1 MKKNRES
8 SLSTGVF
15 AILFILVLLPLAA
28 VLFQIVCPG
37 LDINEFNLSNLS
49 ILGDIFSRPLW
60 RKALIYSLSL
70 ASGTTV
76 CGLIVA
82 AILAWV
88 RTQYKFPLARLI
100 DLTAWALMII
110 PSFILAQ
117 GWVYFS
123 AGNGVAKAWLGLT
136 WMNDFVFSY
145 PGLVTVMTLC
155 KWPMAYITIRTA
167 LEWEPIRLMH
177 AARMN
182 GANSFRVFKDVQL
195 PLMLPALCSAAM
207 LIFMDTVGDYGLSS
221 TITAV
226 YSFPTLPYTIY
237 SAICTSPARFDMA
250 GVLSLCLMLLIVVA
264 MVIQYKALGSKRFDF
279 LDNGTQQS
287 VAKTIS
293 KGKTSLISI
302 FSGIFLAI
310 AIGIPIGSSLI
321 MSFSSAI
328 SIEKFSFTLDNYK
341 NILLSDSTLL
351 TGIGHSLGLAV
362 IAAAVGL
369 VIAFGCAY
377 VLTYSKT
384 PLKKAIDMT
393 TLIAMAVPGVV
404 LGVGY
409 IFVWNQK
416 WLVPLGLHLYGTP
429 AILVLAVVAAAIP
442 LINRILV
449 AGMAKIPESLLI
461 AAQMQGAGFVTKIKT
476 ILLPLLHN
484 SAVSAVLSAFGGSI
498 FNLAITSILYPP
510 NWETLPVWIS
520 DSYNDLQFG
529 DAAAATII
537 SGICIIT
544 IMVIL
549 ERLLNLKTSKKER
562 VSVYGNDS
570 RA

>member
-1 MKKNRES
+1 MMKSRES
-8 SLSTGVF
+8 RISNGVF

-37 LDINEFNLSNLS
+37 LEIGEFSLENIS
-49 ILGDIFSRPLW
+49 ILGDVFTRPLW
-60 RKALIYSLSL
+60 RKALFNSL
-70 ASGTTV
+70 ALAGGTTV

-82 AILAWV
+82 AVLAWIRV
-88 RTQYKFPLARLI
+88 KYRFKGAKILDI
-100 DLTAWALMII
+100 TAWALMII

-117 GWVYFS
+117 GWVYFAS
-123 AGNGVAKAWLGLT
+123 GDGVAKAWLGLD
-136 WMNDFVFSY
+136 WMSNFVFSY

-155 KWPMAYITIRTA
+155 KWPMAYITIKTA

-177 AARMN
+177 AARMS
-182 GANSFRVFKDVQL
+182 GASSFQVWRDVQL
-195 PLMLPALCSAAM
+195 PLTLPALCSAAM

-226 YSFPTLPYTIY
+226 YSYPTLPYTIY

-250 GVLSLCLMLLIVVA
+250 GVLSLCLMILIVLA
-264 MVIQYKALGSKRFDF
+264 MIIQYKALGAKRFDF
-279 LDNGTQQS
+279 LDNGTQQTTLQS
-287 VAKTIS
+287 LGRGKGLCLSIGCLIYVMIS
-293 KGKTSLISI
+293 
-302 FSGIFLAI
+302 
-310 AIGIPIGSSLI
+310 IGIPMVSSLI

-328 SIEKFSFTLDNYK
+328 SLTKFTFTLDNYR
-341 NILLSDSTLL
+341 NILSADSTLL
-351 TGIGHSLGLAV
+351 VGIAHSLGLAV
-362 IAAAVGL
+362 IAAGIGL
-369 VIAFGCAY
+369 LIAFCCAY
-377 VLTYSKT
+377 VLTYAKT

-393 TLIAMAVPGVV
+393 TLVAMAVPGIV

-416 WLVPLGLHLYGTP
+416 WLVPIGLHLYGTP

-449 AGMAKIPESLLI
+449 AGMAKIPESLLV
-461 AAQMQGAGFVTKIKT
+461 AAEMQGAGFFTKIKT

-484 SAVSAVLSAFGGSI
+484 SSVSAVLSAFGGSI
-498 FNLAITSILYPP
+498 FNLAITTILYPP

-520 DSYNDLQFG
+520 DSYNDLKFG
-529 DAAAATII
+529 DAAAATIV

-544 IMVIL
+544 IMVLL
-549 ERLLNLKTSKKER
+549 ERLLNRK
-562 VSVYGNDS
+562 
-570 RA
+570 RARKG

>member
-1 MKKNRES
+1 MKNSES
-8 SLSTGVF
+8 RISNGVF

-37 LDINEFNLSNLS
+37 LEISKFSLENIS
-49 ILGDIFSRPLW
+49 ILGDIFTRPLW
-60 RKALIYSLSL
+60 RKALFNSL
-70 ASGTTV
+70 ALAGGTTV

-82 AILAWV
+82 AFLAWV
-88 RTQYKFPLARLI
+88 RVKYRFKGAKMLDLA
-100 DLTAWALMII
+100 AWALMII

-117 GWVYFS
+117 GWVYFAS
-123 AGNGVAKAWLGLT
+123 GNGVAKAWLGLD
-136 WMNDFVFSY
+136 WMSGFVFSY

-167 LEWEPIRLMH
+167 LEWEPVRLMH

-182 GANSFRVFKDVQL
+182 GASGFQVWRDIQL

-226 YSFPTLPYTIY
+226 YSYPTLPYTIY

-250 GVLSLCLMLLIVVA
+250 GVLSLCLMLLIVLA
-264 MVIQYKALGSKRFDF
+264 MFIQYKALGAKRFDF
-279 LDNGTQQS
+279 LDNGTQQAVPQRLS
-287 VAKTIS
+287 RGRNVCLSAVVWIFV
-293 KGKTSLISI
+293 LISI
-302 FSGIFLAI
+302 
-310 AIGIPIGSSLI
+310 GIPAVSSLV

-328 SIEKFSFTLDNYK
+328 SLTKFTFTLENYK
-341 NILLSDSTLL
+341 NILSADSTLL
-351 TGIGHSLGLAV
+351 VGIAHSLGLAV
-362 IAAAVGL
+362 IAAVIGL
-369 VIAFGCAY
+369 VIAFCCAY
-377 VLTYSKT
+377 VLTYAKT

-393 TLIAMAVPGVV
+393 TLVAMAVPGIV

-416 WLVPLGLHLYGTP
+416 WLVPIGLHLYGTP

-461 AAQMQGAGFVTKIKT
+461 AAEMQGAGFFTKIKT

-484 SAVSAVLSAFGGSI
+484 SSVSAVSYTHL
-498 FNLAITSILYPP
+498 
-510 NWETLPVWIS
+510 TLPTNS
-520 DSYNDLQFG
+520 
-529 DAAAATII
+529 
-537 SGICIIT
+537 
-544 IMVIL
+544 
-549 ERLLNLKTSKKER
+549 R
-562 VSVYGNDS
+562 V
-570 RA
+570 

>member
-1 MKKNRES
+1 MKNRDNRIS
-8 SLSTGVF
+8 SGVF
-15 AILFILVLLPLAA
+15 AILFILVLLPLVA

-37 LDINEFNLSNLS
+37 LELEEFDLANLS
-49 ILGDIFSRPLW
+49 ILGDVFTRPLW
-60 RKALIYSLSL
+60 RKAFLNSLSL
-70 ASGTTV
+70 AAGTT
-76 CGLIVA
+76 CMGLLVA

-88 RTQYKFPLARLI
+88 RTQYQFPGAKLI
-100 DLTAWALMII
+100 DLSAWVLMII

-123 AGNGVAKAWLGLT
+123 AGNGIASAWLNIP
-136 WMNDFVFSY
+136 WMSDFVFSF

-182 GANSFRVFKDVQL
+182 GASSFRVFKDVQL

-207 LIFMDTVGDYGLSS
+207 LVFMDTVGDYGLSS

-250 GVLSLCLMLLIVVA
+250 GVLSLCLMVLIVLA
-264 MVIQYKALGSKRFDF
+264 MFVQYKAMGSRKYDF
-279 LDNGTQQS
+279 LDNGTQQAS
-287 VAKTIS
+287 PRKINGFKKIIVTGFSWLYCLVAL
-293 KGKTSLISI
+293 GV
-302 FSGIFLAI
+302 
-310 AIGIPIGSSLI
+310 PIGSSLI
-321 MSFSSAI
+321 MSFSSGI
-328 SIEKFSFTLDNYK
+328 SISKFSFTLDNYK
-341 NILLSDSTLL
+341 NVFATDSTLL

-362 IAAAVGL
+362 IAAVIGL
-369 VIAFGCAY
+369 IIAFCTAY
-377 VLTYSKT
+377 VLTYSRS

-416 WLVPLGLHLYGTP
+416 WLVPIGLHLYGTP

-449 AGMAKIPESLLI
+449 AGMAKIPESMMT
-461 AAQMQGAGFVTKIKT
+461 AAEMQGAGFFTKIRT

-484 SAVSAVLSAFGGSI
+484 SSVSAVLSAFGGSI
-498 FNLAITSILYPP
+498 FNLAITTILYPP

-520 DSYNDLQFG
+520 DSYNDLKFG
-529 DAAAATII
+529 DAAAATIV

-544 IMVIL
+544 IMFVL
-549 ERLLNLKTSKKER
+549 QWLLNINQKKKGE
-562 VSVYGNDS
+562 VKLYGNNTE
-570 RA
+570 A

>member
-1 MKKNRES
+1 MKNRDNRIS
-8 SLSTGVF
+8 SGVF
-15 AILFILVLLPLAA
+15 AILFILVLLPLVA

-37 LDINEFNLSNLS
+37 LELEEFDLANLS
-49 ILGDIFSRPLW
+49 ILGDVFTRPLW
-60 RKALIYSLSL
+60 RKAFLNSLSL
-70 ASGTTV
+70 AAGTT
-76 CGLIVA
+76 CMGLLVA

-88 RTQYKFPLARLI
+88 RTQYQFPGAKLI
-100 DLTAWALMII
+100 DLAAWVLMII

-123 AGNGVAKAWLGLT
+123 AGNGIASAWLNIP
-136 WMNDFVFSY
+136 WMSDFVFSF

-182 GANSFRVFKDVQL
+182 GASSFRVFKDVQL

-207 LIFMDTVGDYGLSS
+207 LVFMDTVGDYGLSS

-250 GVLSLCLMLLIVVA
+250 GVLSLCLMVLIVLA
-264 MVIQYKALGSKRFDF
+264 MFVQYKAMGSRKYDF
-279 LDNGTQQS
+279 LDNGTQQAS
-287 VAKTIS
+287 PRKINGFKKIIVTGFSWLYCLVAL
-293 KGKTSLISI
+293 GV
-302 FSGIFLAI
+302 
-310 AIGIPIGSSLI
+310 PIGSSLI
-321 MSFSSAI
+321 MSFSSGI
-328 SIEKFSFTLDNYK
+328 SISKFSFTLDNYK
-341 NILLSDSTLL
+341 NVFATDSTLL

-362 IAAAVGL
+362 IAAVIGL
-369 VIAFGCAY
+369 IIAFCTAY
-377 VLTYSKT
+377 VLTYSRS

-416 WLVPLGLHLYGTP
+416 WLVPIGLHLYGTP

-449 AGMAKIPESLLI
+449 AGMAKIPESMMT
-461 AAQMQGAGFVTKIKT
+461 AAEMQGAGFFTKIRT

-484 SAVSAVLSAFGGSI
+484 SSVSAVLSAFGGSI
-498 FNLAITSILYPP
+498 FNLAITTILYPP

-520 DSYNDLQFG
+520 DSYNDLKFG
-529 DAAAATII
+529 DAAAATIV

-544 IMVIL
+544 IMFVL
-549 ERLLNLKTSKKER
+549 QWLLNINQKKKGE
-562 VSVYGNDS
+562 VKLYGNNTE
-570 RA
+570 A

>member
-1 MKKNRES
+1 MV
-8 SLSTGVF
+8 L
-15 AILFILVLLPLAA
+15 LVLLPLLA

-37 LDINEFNLSNLS
+37 LDLAKFDLSNLS
-49 ILGDIFSRPLW
+49 ILGDVFTRPLW
-60 RKALIYSLSL
+60 RKAFLNSL
-70 ASGTTV
+70 ALAAGTTA
-76 CGLIVA
+76 VA
-82 AILAWV
+82 LLVAGAMAWI
-88 RTQYKFPLARLI
+88 RTQYRFPGAKLL
-100 DLTAWALMII
+100 DLTAWVLMII

-123 AGNGVAKAWLGLT
+123 AGNGIAKAWLGLS
-136 WMNDFVFSY
+136 WMSDYVFSF

-155 KWPMAYITIRTA
+155 KWPMAYITIKTA

-177 AARMN
+177 AAHMS
-182 GANSFRVFKDVQL
+182 GASAWRVWKDIQL

-221 TITAV
+221 AITAV

-237 SAICTSPARFDMA
+237 SAICNSPARFDMA
-250 GVLSLCLMLLIVVA
+250 GVLSLCLMVLIVLA
-264 MVIQYKALGSKRFDF
+264 MFIQYKAMGSKRYDF
-279 LDNGTQQS
+279 LDNGTRKS
-287 VAKTIS
+287 EPRELT
-293 KGKTSLISI
+293 KGKTMVITLIAGGFCI
-302 FSGIFLAI
+302 I
-310 AIGIPIGSSLI
+310 ALGIPIGSSLI

-328 SIEKFSFTLDNYK
+328 SIEGFSFTLENYQSVFA
-341 NILLSDSTLL
+341 SDSTLL
-351 TGIGHSLGLAV
+351 TGIAHSLGLAV
-362 IAAAVGL
+362 IAAGIGL
-369 VIAFGCAY
+369 IIAFCCAY
-377 VLTYSKT
+377 VLTYSKS

-442 LINRILV
+442 LINRVLV
-449 AGMAKIPESLLI
+449 AGMAKIPESLMT
-461 AAQMQGAGFVTKIKT
+461 AAEMQGAGFITKIRT
-476 ILLPLLHN
+476 VMLPLLHN

-498 FNLAITSILYPP
+498 FNLAITTILYPP

-520 DSYNDLQFG
+520 DSYNDLKFG
-529 DAAAATII
+529 QAAAATII

-544 IMVIL
+544 IMFLL
-549 ERLLNLKTSKKER
+549 ERLLNMGSRKKGNA
-562 VSVYGNDS
+562 YGNNS
-570 RA
+570 

>member
-1 MKKNRES
+1 MKNRDNRIS
-8 SLSTGVF
+8 SGVF
-15 AILFILVLLPLAA
+15 AILFILVLLPLVA

-37 LDINEFNLSNLS
+37 LELEEFDIANLS
-49 ILGDIFSRPLW
+49 ILGDVFTRPLW
-60 RKALIYSLSL
+60 RKAFLNSLSL
-70 ASGTTV
+70 AAGTT
-76 CGLIVA
+76 CMGLLVA

-88 RTQYKFPLARLI
+88 RTQYQFPGAKLI
-100 DLTAWALMII
+100 DLAAWVLMII

-123 AGNGVAKAWLGLT
+123 AGNGIASAWLNIP
-136 WMNDFVFSY
+136 WMSDFVFSF

-182 GANSFRVFKDVQL
+182 GASSFKVWKDVQL

-207 LIFMDTVGDYGLSS
+207 LVFMDTVGDYGLSS

-250 GVLSLCLMLLIVVA
+250 GVLSLCLMVLIVLA
-264 MVIQYKALGSKRFDF
+264 MFVQYKAMGSRKYDF
-279 LDNGTQQS
+279 LDNGTQQAS
-287 VAKTIS
+287 PKKITGIKKVLVTGFSWIYCLVAL
-293 KGKTSLISI
+293 GV
-302 FSGIFLAI
+302 
-310 AIGIPIGSSLI
+310 PIGSSLI
-321 MSFSSAI
+321 MSFSSGI
-328 SIEKFSFTLDNYK
+328 SISKFSFTLDNYK
-341 NILLSDSTLL
+341 NVFAADSTLL

-362 IAAAVGL
+362 IAAVIGL
-369 VIAFGCAY
+369 VIAFCTAY
-377 VLTYSKT
+377 VLTYSRS

-449 AGMAKIPESLLI
+449 AGMAKIPESMMT
-461 AAQMQGAGFVTKIKT
+461 AAEMQGAGFFTKIRT

-484 SAVSAVLSAFGGSI
+484 SSVSAVLSAFGGSI
-498 FNLAITSILYPP
+498 FNLAITTILYPP

-529 DAAAATII
+529 DAAAATIV

-544 IMVIL
+544 IMFVL
-549 ERLLNLKTSKKER
+549 QWLLNINQKKKGE
-562 VSVYGNDS
+562 VKLYGNNTE
-570 RA
+570 A

>member
-1 MKKNRES
+1 MKNRDNRIS
-8 SLSTGVF
+8 SGVF
-15 AILFILVLLPLAA
+15 AILFILVLLPLVA

-37 LDINEFNLSNLS
+37 LELEEFDLANLS
-49 ILGDIFSRPLW
+49 ILGDVFTRPLW
-60 RKALIYSLSL
+60 RKAFLNSLSL
-70 ASGTTV
+70 AAGTT
-76 CGLIVA
+76 CMGLLVA

-88 RTQYKFPLARLI
+88 RTQYKFPGAKLI
-100 DLTAWALMII
+100 DLAAWVLMII

-123 AGNGVAKAWLGLT
+123 AGNGIASAWLNIP
-136 WMNDFVFSY
+136 WMSDFVFSF

-182 GANSFRVFKDVQL
+182 GASSFRVWKDVQL

-207 LIFMDTVGDYGLSS
+207 LVFMDTVGDYGLSS

-250 GVLSLCLMLLIVVA
+250 GVLSLCLMVLIVLA
-264 MVIQYKALGSKRFDF
+264 MFVQYKAMGSRKYDF
-279 LDNGTQQS
+279 LDNGTQQAS
-287 VAKTIS
+287 PKKITGIKKILVTGFSWMYCIVA
-293 KGKTSLISI
+293 L
-302 FSGIFLAI
+302 
-310 AIGIPIGSSLI
+310 GIPIGSSLI
-321 MSFSSAI
+321 MSFSSGI
-328 SIEKFSFTLDNYK
+328 SISKFSFTLDNYK
-341 NILLSDSTLL
+341 NVFAADSTLL

-362 IAAAVGL
+362 IAAVIGL
-369 VIAFGCAY
+369 IIAFCTAY
-377 VLTYSKT
+377 VLTYSRS

-449 AGMAKIPESLLI
+449 AGMAKIPESMMT
-461 AAQMQGAGFVTKIKT
+461 AAEMQGAGFFTKIRT

-484 SAVSAVLSAFGGSI
+484 SSVSAVLSAFGGSI
-498 FNLAITSILYPP
+498 FNLAITTILYPP

-529 DAAAATII
+529 DAAAATIV

-544 IMVIL
+544 IMFVL
-549 ERLLNLKTSKKER
+549 QWLLNINQKKKGE
-562 VSVYGNDS
+562 VKLYGNNTE
-570 RA
+570 A

>member
-1 MKKNRES
+1 MMKNRES
-8 SLSTGVF
+8 YLSTSVF
-15 AILFILVLLPLAA
+15 AILFVLVLLPLAA
-28 VLFQIVCPG
+28 VLFQIICPG
-37 LDINEFNLSNLS
+37 LDISKFDLSNLT

-60 RKALIYSLSL
+60 RKAFFNSLSL

-76 CGLIVA
+76 CGLIFA
-82 AILAWV
+82 AILAWI
-88 RTQYKFPLARLI
+88 RTQYKFAGARIL

-117 GWVYFS
+117 GWVYFA
-123 AGNGVAKAWLGLT
+123 AGNGVARSWLHLT
-136 WMNDFVFSY
+136 WMSDFVFSY

-155 KWPMAYITIRTA
+155 KWPMAYITIKTA

-182 GANSFRVFKDVQL
+182 GANGFKVWKDVQL

-250 GVLSLCLMLLIVVA
+250 GVLSLCLMVLIVLA
-264 MVIQYKALGSKRFDF
+264 MFVQYKALGSKRFDF

-287 VAKTIS
+287 STKNI
-293 KGKTSLISI
+293 GKFKSGGVSVLSMI
-302 FSGIFLAI
+302 FIII
-310 AIGIPIGSSLI
+310 AIGVPIGSSLI

-328 SIEKFSFTLDNYK
+328 SITKFSFTLDNYRH
-341 NILLSDSTLL
+341 ILLSDNSLL
-351 TGIGHSLGLAV
+351 NGIGHSLGLAV

-377 VLTYSKT
+377 VLTYAKT

-429 AILVLAVVAAAIP
+429 AILILAVVAAAIP

-461 AAQMQGAGFVTKIKT
+461 AAEMQGAGFVTKIRT

-498 FNLAITSILYPP
+498 FNLAITTILYPP
-510 NWETLPVWIS
+510 NWETLPVWIA
-520 DSYNDLQFG
+520 DSYNDLHFG

-549 ERLLNLKTSKKER
+549 ERLLNRPSIKKGKVR
-562 VSVYGNDS
+562 VYGNDT

>member
-1 MKKNRES
+1 MKNRDNRIS
-8 SLSTGVF
+8 SGVF
-15 AILFILVLLPLAA
+15 AILFILVLLPLVA

-37 LDINEFNLSNLS
+37 LELEEFDLANLS
-49 ILGDIFSRPLW
+49 ILGDVFTRPLW
-60 RKALIYSLSL
+60 RKAFLNSLSL
-70 ASGTTV
+70 AAGTT
-76 CGLIVA
+76 CMGLLVA

-88 RTQYKFPLARLI
+88 RTQYQFPGAKLI
-100 DLTAWALMII
+100 DLAAWVLMII

-123 AGNGVAKAWLGLT
+123 AGNGIASAWLNIP
-136 WMNDFVFSY
+136 WMSDFVFSF

-182 GANSFRVFKDVQL
+182 GASSFRVFKDVQL

-207 LIFMDTVGDYGLSS
+207 LVFMDTVGDYGLSS

-250 GVLSLCLMLLIVVA
+250 GVLSLCLMVLIVLA
-264 MVIQYKALGSKRFDF
+264 MFVQYKAMGSRKYDF
-279 LDNGTQQS
+279 LDNGSQQAS
-287 VAKTIS
+287 PRKINGFKKIVVTGFSWLYCLVAL
-293 KGKTSLISI
+293 GV
-302 FSGIFLAI
+302 
-310 AIGIPIGSSLI
+310 PIGSSLI
-321 MSFSSAI
+321 MSFSSGI
-328 SIEKFSFTLDNYK
+328 SISKFSFTLDNYK
-341 NILLSDSTLL
+341 NVFATDSTLL

-362 IAAAVGL
+362 IAAVIGL
-369 VIAFGCAY
+369 IIAFCTAY
-377 VLTYSKT
+377 VLTYSRS

-416 WLVPLGLHLYGTP
+416 WLVPIGLHLYGTP

-449 AGMAKIPESLLI
+449 AGMAKIPESMMT
-461 AAQMQGAGFVTKIKT
+461 AAEMQGAGFFTKIRT

-484 SAVSAVLSAFGGSI
+484 SSVSAVLSAFGGSI
-498 FNLAITSILYPP
+498 FNLAITTILYPP

-520 DSYNDLQFG
+520 DSYNDLKFG
-529 DAAAATII
+529 DAAAATIV

-544 IMVIL
+544 IMFVL
-549 ERLLNLKTSKKER
+549 QWLLNINQKKKGE
-562 VSVYGNDS
+562 VKLYGNNTE
-570 RA
+570 A

>member
-1 MKKNRES
+1 MKNSES
-8 SLSTGVF
+8 RISNGVF

-37 LDINEFNLSNLS
+37 LEISKFSLENIS
-49 ILGDIFSRPLW
+49 ILGDIFTRPLW
-60 RKALIYSLSL
+60 RKALFNSL
-70 ASGTTV
+70 ALAGGTTV

-82 AILAWV
+82 AFLAWV
-88 RTQYKFPLARLI
+88 RVKYRFKGAKMLDLA
-100 DLTAWALMII
+100 AWALMII

-117 GWVYFS
+117 GWVYFAS
-123 AGNGVAKAWLGLT
+123 GNGVAKAWLGLD
-136 WMNDFVFSY
+136 WMSGFVFSY

-167 LEWEPIRLMH
+167 LEWEPVRLMH

-182 GANSFRVFKDVQL
+182 GASGFQVWRDIQL

-226 YSFPTLPYTIY
+226 YSYPTLPYTIY

-250 GVLSLCLMLLIVVA
+250 GVLSLCLMLLIVLA
-264 MVIQYKALGSKRFDF
+264 MFIQYKALGAKRFDF
-279 LDNGTQQS
+279 LDNGTQQAVPQRLS
-287 VAKTIS
+287 RGRNVCLSAVVWIFV
-293 KGKTSLISI
+293 LISI
-302 FSGIFLAI
+302 
-310 AIGIPIGSSLI
+310 GIPAVSSLV
-321 MSFSSAI
+321 MSFSIAI
-328 SIEKFSFTLDNYK
+328 SLTKFTFTLENYK
-341 NILLSDSTLL
+341 NILSADSTLL
-351 TGIGHSLGLAV
+351 VGIAHSLGLAV
-362 IAAAVGL
+362 IAAVIGL
-369 VIAFGCAY
+369 VIAFCCAY
-377 VLTYSKT
+377 VLTYAKT

-393 TLIAMAVPGVV
+393 TLVAMAVPGIV

-416 WLVPLGLHLYGTP
+416 WLVPIGLHLYGTP

-461 AAQMQGAGFVTKIKT
+461 AAEMQGAGFFTKIKT

-484 SAVSAVLSAFGGSI
+484 CSVSAVLSAFGGSI
-498 FNLAITSILYPP
+498 FNLAITTILYPP

-520 DSYNDLQFG
+520 DSYNDLKFG
-529 DAAAATII
+529 DAAAATIV
-537 SGICIIT
+537 SGVCIIT
-544 IMVIL
+544 IMALL
-549 ERLLNLKTSKKER
+549 ERLLNMRKARK
-562 VSVYGNDS
+562 G
-570 RA
+570 

>member
-1 MKKNRES
+1 MKNRDNRIS
-8 SLSTGVF
+8 SGVF
-15 AILFILVLLPLAA
+15 AILFILVLLPLVA

-37 LDINEFNLSNLS
+37 LELEEFDIANLS
-49 ILGDIFSRPLW
+49 ILGDVFTRPLW
-60 RKALIYSLSL
+60 RKAFLNSLSL
-70 ASGTTV
+70 AAGTT
-76 CGLIVA
+76 CMSLLVA

-88 RTQYKFPLARLI
+88 RTQYQFPGAKLI
-100 DLTAWALMII
+100 DLAAWVLMII

-123 AGNGVAKAWLGLT
+123 AGNGIASAWLSIP
-136 WMNDFVFSY
+136 WMSDFVFSF

-182 GANSFRVFKDVQL
+182 GASSFKVWKDVQL

-207 LIFMDTVGDYGLSS
+207 LVFMDTVGDYGLSS

-250 GVLSLCLMLLIVVA
+250 GVLSLCLMVLIVLA
-264 MVIQYKALGSKRFDF
+264 MFVQYKAMGSRKYDF
-279 LDNGTQQS
+279 LDNGTQQAS
-287 VAKTIS
+287 PKKITGIKKVLVTGFGWIYCLVAL
-293 KGKTSLISI
+293 GV
-302 FSGIFLAI
+302 
-310 AIGIPIGSSLI
+310 PIGSSLI
-321 MSFSSAI
+321 MSFSSGI
-328 SIEKFSFTLDNYK
+328 SISKFSFTLDNYK
-341 NILLSDSTLL
+341 NVFAADSTLL

-362 IAAAVGL
+362 IAAVIGL
-369 VIAFGCAY
+369 VIAFCTAY
-377 VLTYSKT
+377 VLTYSRS

-449 AGMAKIPESLLI
+449 AGMAKIPESMMT
-461 AAQMQGAGFVTKIKT
+461 AAEMQGAGFFTKIRT

-484 SAVSAVLSAFGGSI
+484 SSVSAVLSAFGGSI
-498 FNLAITSILYPP
+498 FNLAITTILYPP

-529 DAAAATII
+529 DAAAATIV

-544 IMVIL
+544 IMFVL
-549 ERLLNLKTSKKER
+549 QWLLNINQKKKGE
-562 VSVYGNDS
+562 VKLYGNNTE
-570 RA
+570 A

>member
-1 MKKNRES
+1 MKNRDNRIS
-8 SLSTGVF
+8 SGVF
-15 AILFILVLLPLAA
+15 AILFILVLLPLVA

-37 LDINEFNLSNLS
+37 LELEEFDLANLS
-49 ILGDIFSRPLW
+49 ILGDVFTRPLW
-60 RKALIYSLSL
+60 RKAFLNSL
-70 ASGTTV
+70 ALAAGTT
-76 CGLIVA
+76 CLGLIVA

-88 RTQYKFPLARLI
+88 RTQYQFPGAKLI
-100 DLTAWALMII
+100 DLAAWVLMII

-123 AGNGVAKAWLGLT
+123 AGNGIASAWLNIP
-136 WMNDFVFSY
+136 WMSDFVFSF

-182 GANSFRVFKDVQL
+182 GASSFQVWKDVQL

-207 LIFMDTVGDYGLSS
+207 LVFMDTVGDYGLSS

-237 SAICTSPARFDMA
+237 SAIRTSPARFDMA
-250 GVLSLCLMLLIVVA
+250 GVLSLCLMVLIVLA
-264 MVIQYKALGSKRFDF
+264 MFVQYKAIGSRKYDF
-279 LDNGTQQS
+279 LDNGTQQAS
-287 VAKTIS
+287 PRKIGGLKKIIVTGFSWLYCLVAL
-293 KGKTSLISI
+293 GV
-302 FSGIFLAI
+302 
-310 AIGIPIGSSLI
+310 PIGSSLI
-321 MSFSSAI
+321 MSFSSGI
-328 SIEKFSFTLDNYK
+328 SISKFSFTLDNYI
-341 NILLSDSTLL
+341 NVFAADSTLL

-362 IAAAVGL
+362 IAAVIGL
-369 VIAFGCAY
+369 VIAFCTAF
-377 VLTYSKT
+377 VLTYSRS

-404 LGVGY
+404 LGIGY

-449 AGMAKIPESLLI
+449 AGMAKIPESMMT
-461 AAQMQGAGFVTKIKT
+461 AAEMQGAGFFTKIRT

-484 SAVSAVLSAFGGSI
+484 SSVSAVLSAFGGSI
-498 FNLAITSILYPP
+498 FNLAITTILYPP

-520 DSYNDLQFG
+520 DSYNDLKFG
-529 DAAAATII
+529 DAAAATIV

-544 IMVIL
+544 IMFVL
-549 ERLLNLKTSKKER
+549 QWLLNINQKKKGE
-562 VSVYGNDS
+562 VKLYGNN
-570 RA
+570 AEA

>member
-1 MKKNRES
+1 M
-8 SLSTGVF
+8 
-15 AILFILVLLPLAA
+15 
-28 VLFQIVCPG
+28 
-37 LDINEFNLSNLS
+37 
-49 ILGDIFSRPLW
+49 
-60 RKALIYSLSL
+60 
-70 ASGTTV
+70 
-76 CGLIVA
+76 
-82 AILAWV
+82 
-88 RTQYKFPLARLI
+88 RTQYQFPGAKLI
-100 DLTAWALMII
+100 DLAAWVLMII

-123 AGNGVAKAWLGLT
+123 AGNGIASAWLNIP
-136 WMNDFVFSY
+136 WMSDFVFSF

-182 GANSFRVFKDVQL
+182 GASSFKVWKDVQL

-207 LIFMDTVGDYGLSS
+207 LVFMDTVGDYGLSS

-250 GVLSLCLMLLIVVA
+250 GVLSLCLMVLIVLA
-264 MVIQYKALGSKRFDF
+264 MFVQYKAMGSRKYDF
-279 LDNGTQQS
+279 LDNGTQQAS
-287 VAKTIS
+287 PKKIGGIKKVLVTGFSWIYCLVAL
-293 KGKTSLISI
+293 GV
-302 FSGIFLAI
+302 
-310 AIGIPIGSSLI
+310 PIGSSLI
-321 MSFSSAI
+321 MSFSSGI
-328 SIEKFSFTLDNYK
+328 SISKFSFTLDNYK
-341 NILLSDSTLL
+341 NVFAADSTLL

-362 IAAAVGL
+362 IAAVIGL
-369 VIAFGCAY
+369 VIAFCTAY
-377 VLTYSKT
+377 VLTYSRS

-449 AGMAKIPESLLI
+449 AGMAKIPESMMT
-461 AAQMQGAGFVTKIKT
+461 AAEMQGAGFFTKIRT

-484 SAVSAVLSAFGGSI
+484 SSVSAVLSAFGGSI
-498 FNLAITSILYPP
+498 FNLAITTILYPP

-529 DAAAATII
+529 DAAAATIV

-544 IMVIL
+544 IMFVL
-549 ERLLNLKTSKKER
+549 QWLLNINQKKKGE
-562 VSVYGNDS
+562 VKLYGNNTE
-570 RA
+570 A

>member
-1 MKKNRES
+1 MKNRDNRIS
-8 SLSTGVF
+8 SGVF
-15 AILFILVLLPLAA
+15 AILFILVLLPLVA

-37 LDINEFNLSNLS
+37 LELEEFDIANLS
-49 ILGDIFSRPLW
+49 ILGDVFTRPLW
-60 RKALIYSLSL
+60 RKAFLNSLSL
-70 ASGTTV
+70 AAGTT
-76 CGLIVA
+76 CMGLLVA

-88 RTQYKFPLARLI
+88 RTQYQFPGAKLINLA
-100 DLTAWALMII
+100 AWVLMII

-123 AGNGVAKAWLGLT
+123 AGNGIASAWLNIP
-136 WMNDFVFSY
+136 WMSDFVFSF

-182 GANSFRVFKDVQL
+182 GASSFEVWKDVQL

-207 LIFMDTVGDYGLSS
+207 LVFMDTVGDYGLSS

-250 GVLSLCLMLLIVVA
+250 GVLSLCLMVLIVLA
-264 MVIQYKALGSKRFDF
+264 MFVQYKAMGSRKYDF
-279 LDNGTQQS
+279 LDNGTQQAS
-287 VAKTIS
+287 PKKITGIKKVLVTGFSWIYCLVAL
-293 KGKTSLISI
+293 GV
-302 FSGIFLAI
+302 
-310 AIGIPIGSSLI
+310 PIGSSLI
-321 MSFSSAI
+321 MSFSSGI
-328 SIEKFSFTLDNYK
+328 SISKFSFTLDNYK
-341 NILLSDSTLL
+341 NVFAADSTLL

-362 IAAAVGL
+362 IAAVIGL
-369 VIAFGCAY
+369 VIAFCTAY
-377 VLTYSKT
+377 VLTYSRS

-449 AGMAKIPESLLI
+449 AGMAKIPESMMT
-461 AAQMQGAGFVTKIKT
+461 AAEMQGAGFFTKIRT

-484 SAVSAVLSAFGGSI
+484 SSVSAVLSAFGGSI
-498 FNLAITSILYPP
+498 FNLAITTILYPP

-529 DAAAATII
+529 DAAAATIV

-544 IMVIL
+544 IMFVL
-549 ERLLNLKTSKKER
+549 QWLLNINQKKKGE
-562 VSVYGNDS
+562 VKLYGNNTE
-570 RA
+570 A

>member
-1 MKKNRES
+1 MKNRDNRIS
-8 SLSTGVF
+8 SGVF
-15 AILFILVLLPLAA
+15 AILFILVLLPLVA

-37 LDINEFNLSNLS
+37 LELEEFDLANLS
-49 ILGDIFSRPLW
+49 ILGDVFTRPLW
-60 RKALIYSLSL
+60 RKAFLNSLSL
-70 ASGTTV
+70 AAGTT
-76 CGLIVA
+76 CMGLLVA

-88 RTQYKFPLARLI
+88 RTQYQFPGAKLI
-100 DLTAWALMII
+100 DLAAWVLMII

-123 AGNGVAKAWLGLT
+123 AGNGIASAWLNIP
-136 WMNDFVFSY
+136 WMSDFVFSFS
-145 PGLVTVMTLC
+145 GLVTVMTLC

-182 GANSFRVFKDVQL
+182 GASSFRVFKDVQL

-207 LIFMDTVGDYGLSS
+207 LVFMDTVGDYGLSS

-250 GVLSLCLMLLIVVA
+250 GVLSLCLMVLIVLA
-264 MVIQYKALGSKRFDF
+264 MFVQYKAMGSRKYDF
-279 LDNGTQQS
+279 LDNGTQQAS
-287 VAKTIS
+287 PRKINGFKKIVVTGFSWLYCLVAL
-293 KGKTSLISI
+293 GV
-302 FSGIFLAI
+302 
-310 AIGIPIGSSLI
+310 PIGSSLI
-321 MSFSSAI
+321 MSFSSGI
-328 SIEKFSFTLDNYK
+328 SISKFSFTLDNYK
-341 NILLSDSTLL
+341 NVFATDSTLL

-362 IAAAVGL
+362 IAAVIGL
-369 VIAFGCAY
+369 IIAFCTAY
-377 VLTYSKT
+377 VLTYSRS

-416 WLVPLGLHLYGTP
+416 WLVPIGLHLYGTP

-449 AGMAKIPESLLI
+449 AGMAKIPESMMT
-461 AAQMQGAGFVTKIKT
+461 AAEMQGAGFFTKIRT

-484 SAVSAVLSAFGGSI
+484 SSVSAVLSAFGGSI
-498 FNLAITSILYPP
+498 FNLAITTILYPP

-520 DSYNDLQFG
+520 DSYNDLKFG
-529 DAAAATII
+529 DAAAATIV

-544 IMVIL
+544 IMFVL
-549 ERLLNLKTSKKER
+549 QWLLNINQKKKGE
-562 VSVYGNDS
+562 VKLYGNNTE
-570 RA
+570 A

>member
-1 MKKNRES
+1 MKNRDNRIS
-8 SLSTGVF
+8 SGVF
-15 AILFILVLLPLAA
+15 AILFILVLLPLVA

-37 LDINEFNLSNLS
+37 LELEEFDIANLS
-49 ILGDIFSRPLW
+49 ILGDVFTRPLW
-60 RKALIYSLSL
+60 RKAFLNSLSL
-70 ASGTTV
+70 AAGTT
-76 CGLIVA
+76 CMGLLVA

-88 RTQYKFPLARLI
+88 RTQYQFPGAKLI
-100 DLTAWALMII
+100 DLAAWVLMII

-123 AGNGVAKAWLGLT
+123 AGNGIASAWLNIP
-136 WMNDFVFSY
+136 WMSDFVFSF

-182 GANSFRVFKDVQL
+182 GASSFKVWKDVQL

-207 LIFMDTVGDYGLSS
+207 LVFMDTVGDYGLSS

-250 GVLSLCLMLLIVVA
+250 GVLSLCLMVLIVLA
-264 MVIQYKALGSKRFDF
+264 MFVQYKAMGSRKYDF
-279 LDNGTQQS
+279 LDNGTQQAS
-287 VAKTIS
+287 PKKITGIKKVLVTGFSWIYCLVAL
-293 KGKTSLISI
+293 GV
-302 FSGIFLAI
+302 
-310 AIGIPIGSSLI
+310 PIGSSLI
-321 MSFSSAI
+321 MSFSSGI
-328 SIEKFSFTLDNYK
+328 SISKFSFTLDNYK
-341 NILLSDSTLL
+341 NVFAADSTLL

-362 IAAAVGL
+362 IAAVIGL
-369 VIAFGCAY
+369 VIAFCTAY
-377 VLTYSKT
+377 VLTYSRS

-449 AGMAKIPESLLI
+449 AGMAKIPESMMT
-461 AAQMQGAGFVTKIKT
+461 AAEMQGAGFFTKIRT

-484 SAVSAVLSAFGGSI
+484 SSVSAVLSAFGGSI
-498 FNLAITSILYPP
+498 FNLAITTILYPP

-520 DSYNDLQFG
+520 DSYNDLKFG
-529 DAAAATII
+529 DAAAATIV

-544 IMVIL
+544 IMFVL
-549 ERLLNLKTSKKER
+549 QWLLNINQKKKGE
-562 VSVYGNDS
+562 VKLYGNNTE
-570 RA
+570 A